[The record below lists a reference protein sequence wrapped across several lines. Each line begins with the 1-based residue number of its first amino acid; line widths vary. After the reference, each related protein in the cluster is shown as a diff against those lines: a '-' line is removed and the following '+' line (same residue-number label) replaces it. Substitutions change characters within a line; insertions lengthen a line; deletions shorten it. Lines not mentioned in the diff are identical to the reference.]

1 MGGVAFEEAKV
12 LAWTFLPRRDGA
24 REGAN
29 AVLIAEVNM
38 IDLASRMQFSLSL
51 PLEQSEIGKREKMTN
66 FECFLSPT
74 KYGTNQCMKEKM

>member
-51 PLEQSEIGKREKMTN
+51 EQSAIDKREKMTN
-66 FECFLSPT
+66 FECFLSP

>member
-51 PLEQSEIGKREKMTN
+51 SRAK
-66 FECFLSPT
+66 CDW
-74 KYGTNQCMKEKM
+74 

>member
-1 MGGVAFEEAKV
+1 
-12 LAWTFLPRRDGA
+12 
-24 REGAN
+24 
-29 AVLIAEVNM
+29 M

-51 PLEQSEIGKREKMTN
+51 SLEQSAIGKREKMTN

>member
-38 IDLASRMQFSLSL
+38 IDLASKINSLSL
-51 PLEQSEIGKREKMTN
+51 SLEQSAIGKREKMTN

>member
-51 PLEQSEIGKREKMTN
+51 EQSAIGKREKMTN
-66 FECFLSPT
+66 FECFLSP

>member
-12 LAWTFLPRRDGA
+12 LAWTFLTRRDGA

-38 IDLASRMQFSLSL
+38 IDLASRMQFSRA
-51 PLEQSEIGKREKMTN
+51 KRDW
-66 FECFLSPT
+66 
-74 KYGTNQCMKEKM
+74 

>member
-12 LAWTFLPRRDGA
+12 LAWTFLPRQDGA

-51 PLEQSEIGKREKMTN
+51 SSKVRLV
-66 FECFLSPT
+66 
-74 KYGTNQCMKEKM
+74 KEKK

>member
-24 REGAN
+24 REGAK

-51 PLEQSEIGKREKMTN
+51 SSKVRLV
-66 FECFLSPT
+66 
-74 KYGTNQCMKEKM
+74 KEKK